1 MLNWL
6 LRFLPQRSPRMMI
19 TGERCF
25 IRIFKPSDAD
35 ELAQFLFANKEA
47 WSTFEPIHSAYYYTA
62 QAQRKKIIEG
72 NYLAQRNREFTF
84 GVFVGDILV
93 GHIALY
99 SIKRMPYK
107 SGFIG
112 YAMAKDYVGQ
122 GIMTEAIKLVQR
134 FAFERLELHRLE
146 AYVAPQNLA
155 SRRVLIKTG
164 FAEEG
169 LLRKLLWLNGKWE
182 DHYMYAML
190 RETYK
195 KR

>member
-6 LRFLPQRSPRMMI
+6 LRFLPQRSPRLMI

-25 IRIFKPSDAD
+25 IRIFTPSDAD
-35 ELAQFLFANKEA
+35 VLAQFLAHNKNE
-47 WSTFEPIHSAYYYTA
+47 WSKYEPVHSAYYYTA

-107 SGFIG
+107 SAFIG
-112 YAMAKDYVGQ
+112 YAMDKNYVGQ
-122 GIMTEAIKLVQR
+122 GIMTEAIMLVQR
-134 FAFERLELHRLE
+134 FAFERLALHRLE
-146 AYVAPQNLA
+146 AYVAPHNVA
-155 SRRVLIKTG
+155 SRRVLVKTG
-164 FAEEG
+164 FIKEG
-169 LLRKLLWLNGKWE
+169 LLRQLLWLNGQWE
-182 DHYMYAML
+182 DHYMYAIV
-190 RETYK
+190 REQYK